1 MITNNM
7 RKFKALM
14 GLSKKT
20 KLDTLIKIPENY
32 KLTGSFNNKA
42 KKNNNKSFCSSN
54 ELELKKIN
62 SNIQSLY

>member
-14 GLSKKT
+14 DLSKKS

-32 KLTGSFNNKA
+32 KINNSFNDKV
-42 KKNNNKSFCSSN
+42 KKNNSKSFCSSSI
-54 ELELKKIN
+54 EIKKIK
-62 SNIQSLY
+62 SNIQSFY

>member
-7 RKFKALM
+7 KKFKALM
-14 GLSKKT
+14 DLSKKT

-32 KLTGSFNNKA
+32 KINGSFNDKA
-42 KKNNNKSFCSSN
+42 KKNNSKSFCSSI
-54 ELELKKIN
+54 ELKNIK